1 MPNLE
6 RLYGIV
12 QAQRAALQGRDFR
25 RFQEL
30 LWDRIQAQAH
40 LVSDPPEQTPAAR
53 DLIEDILL
61 MDRAME
67 LQLQDLLQEA
77 AQELSSLTRQE
88 GALRA
93 YLPAAST
100 GSCLIDRAS

>member
-6 RLYGIV
+6 RLYVIV
-12 QAQRAALQGRDFR
+12 QAQKAALQGRDFR

-40 LVSDPPEQTPAAR
+40 LVSDPPEQTSAMR
-53 DLIEDILL
+53 DMIEDILL

-67 LQLQDLLQEA
+67 LQLQDLLHET
-77 AQELSSLTRQE
+77 AQELGSLTRQE

-93 YLPAAST
+93 YLPTS
-100 GSCLIDRAS
+100 GMDSCLIDHAS